1 VIEKRIE
8 NDLSTLNSLH
18 PYASLVELEAN
29 VDTIATVIDL
39 SNCAIVIVKNG
50 YSTFPPYS
58 DLVYLG

>member
-1 VIEKRIE
+1 MIC
-8 NDLSTLNSLH
+8 LPLNSLH